1 MLIEEQNQIAKE
13 GEAWKTV
20 TRREEA
26 MGKRISGWLIG
37 VFLTACL
44 LAGGTSVAAKNGTYE
59 VVSPLGR
66 STAKIV
72 PLTPRLSTLE
82 GKKIGFVWHVF
93 ANGDVLANAFADL
106 LSKRFKNLES
116 VKLPSG
122 KGLKWSDYPDPS
134 IKDVVKAAKVDA
146 LIATVGG

>member
-1 MLIEEQNQIAKE
+1 
-13 GEAWKTV
+13 
-20 TRREEA
+20 
-26 MGKRISGWLIG
+26 
-37 VFLTACL
+37 
-44 LAGGTSVAAKNGTYE
+44 
-59 VVSPLGR
+59 
-66 STAKIV
+66 
-72 PLTPRLSTLE
+72 LE

>member
-1 MLIEEQNQIAKE
+1 M
-13 GEAWKTV
+13 
-20 TRREEA
+20 
-26 MGKRISGWLIG
+26 
-37 VFLTACL
+37 FLTACYL
-44 LAGGTSVAAKNGTYE
+44 VWGASVAAKNGTYE

-106 LSKRFKNLES
+106 LSKRFKSLES